1 MGKGQ
6 IQKVLFICTHNSG
19 RSQMA
24 EAFFNQAAGGKAVAV
39 SAGTQPAEMIN
50 PEVAVAMREI
60 GIDISKNKP
69 KLLTI
74 DLMNSADRAIV
85 MGCGAEASC
94 PAALAPSENWELEDP
109 EGQTLEKIRLI
120 RDAIRRRVKELLKEI
135 KQS

>member
-1 MGKGQ
+1 MSKEQ

-24 EAFFNQAAGGKAVAV
+24 EAFFNHAAGGKATAV

-50 PEVAVAMREI
+50 PGVAAAMREI

-74 DLMNSADRAIV
+74 DMVNGADRAIV

-94 PAALAPSENWELEDP
+94 PAALVPSENWELEDP
-109 EGQTLEKIRLI
+109 EGQPLQKIRLI
-120 RDAIRRRVKELLKEI
+120 RDEIRRRVKELLKEI